1 MYAVA
6 SVSLVKSVSMPDSHG
21 SVKLQSSSHRQWVS
35 EDYQHPPLQRQHRV
49 KSTTHEAN
57 FDLTYDLEGAV
68 MGTLQSQG
76 MLYYYI
82 DCVSQNNS

>member
-1 MYAVA
+1 
-6 SVSLVKSVSMPDSHG
+6 MPDNHG

-49 KSTTHEAN
+49 KSTTHEAS

-82 DCVSQNNS
+82 DCVSPSKALLSTGYGMCT